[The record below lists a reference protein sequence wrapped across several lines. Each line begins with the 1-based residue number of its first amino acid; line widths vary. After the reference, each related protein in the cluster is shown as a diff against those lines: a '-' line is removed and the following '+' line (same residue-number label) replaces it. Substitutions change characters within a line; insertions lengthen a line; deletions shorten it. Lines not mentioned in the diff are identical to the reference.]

1 MGSTAPARQA
11 DGLKVGPLNCMVS
24 LGEGSVAWVFEVGE
38 NGSDLAC
45 GWERKRG
52 TPFIGLWVGE
62 EERKDENGACVNPD
76 ACVYPLRFAH
86 LNFCKKTM
94 HL

>member
-1 MGSTAPARQA
+1 M
-11 DGLKVGPLNCMVS
+11 
-24 LGEGSVAWVFEVGE
+24 FEVGE

-45 GWERKRG
+45 GWERNRG

-76 ACVYPLRFAH
+76 ACVYPLRFV
-86 LNFCKKTM
+86 LFNFCTKTM
-94 HL
+94 HGARACI